1 MMRFNHM
8 ELTFPKG
15 ELTDQLRHD
24 IDAFYCTIFGW
35 TACETHIIG
44 QMCHLLMVD
53 DRAQQFILLAESSR
67 PMASPGFD
75 HLGLLQGSQHE
86 VEDLLS
92 KCKQFQARDPRVQIK
107 EYEPLVNPTST
118 VYAFYVKYLLPIWF
132 DVQFIDYSAAAAPPA
147 QWVYA

>member
-8 ELTFPKG
+8 ELTYPRG
-15 ELTDQLRHD
+15 ELTEQMRKD
-24 IDAFYCTIFGW
+24 IDDFYCSVFGW
-35 TACETHIIG
+35 VSRETFIIG

-53 DRAQQFILLAESSR
+53 ERAQQFILLAESSR
-67 PMASPGFD
+67 PMVSPGFD
-75 HLGLLQGSQHE
+75 HLGLLQNSQEE
-86 VEDLLS
+86 VETLLA
-92 KCKQFQARDPRVQIK
+92 KCKEFQARDDRMLIK

-147 QWVYA
+147 KWVYA